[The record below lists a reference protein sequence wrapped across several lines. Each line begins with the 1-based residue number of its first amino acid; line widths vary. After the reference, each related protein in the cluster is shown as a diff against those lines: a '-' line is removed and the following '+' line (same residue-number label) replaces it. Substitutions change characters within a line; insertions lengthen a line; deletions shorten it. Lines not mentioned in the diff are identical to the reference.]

1 MIRMSDYYYGGQ
13 SDYYYII
20 MGDSGIVIRIS
31 DYYYGG
37 TVAL

>member
-1 MIRMSDYYYGGQ
+1 MIRM

-20 MGDSGIVIRIS
+20 MGDSGIVIRMS